1 MPSTTSHVRFDA
13 ALISESHLKR
23 EKLVIVA
30 KEARKF
36 SWAGTGSAATSTA
49 SKGTSAGVLALVRT
63 LWFSKPLST
72 GIDEAGFLR
81 PNPRLTGRVIRVIC
95 REILLFT
102 AHFEHPVGFR
112 SDINANLM
120 QDVCLFTRDG
130 KLPFISGAD
139 FNSPAKLVARP
150 VHARRQSVA
159 SETGSISGHSREN
172 HTHTCRVQK
181 CQIVKSVP
189 WRPHYGV
196 KLTLSINFG
205 SVVSRQLI
213 GKFSERNRHNTNV
226 LQGQS
231 TQHTDSADPAIWN
244 EARRNCV
251 FEGKKPR
258 CQDGQEG
265 MQAACSHY
273 AHACGFLEEADE
285 LGHAL
290 ETWSDAMNQYW
301 VQVGRMCKTPSS
313 GKFATF
319 RL

>member
-13 ALISESHLKR
+13 ALISESHLER

-63 LWFSKPLST
+63 RWFSKPLST

-102 AHFEHPVGFR
+102 AYFEHPVGFR

-130 KLPFISGAD
+130 KLLFISGAD
-139 FNSPAKLVARP
+139 FNFPAKLVARP

-159 SETGSISGHSREN
+159 SETGEHQWSFQGEP
-172 HTHTCRVQK
+172 HTH
-181 CQIVKSVP
+181 VP
-189 WRPHYGV
+189 CSEMRDCEVSPLGV
-196 KLTLSINFG
+196 RTM
-205 SVVSRQLI
+205 VSSLRSASN
-213 GKFSERNRHNTNV
+213 SERWCP
-226 LQGQS
+226 GS
-231 TQHTDSADPAIWN
+231 
-244 EARRNCV
+244 
-251 FEGKKPR
+251 
-258 CQDGQEG
+258 
-265 MQAACSHY
+265 
-273 AHACGFLEEADE
+273 
-285 LGHAL
+285 
-290 ETWSDAMNQYW
+290 
-301 VQVGRMCKTPSS
+301 
-313 GKFATF
+313 
-319 RL
+319 